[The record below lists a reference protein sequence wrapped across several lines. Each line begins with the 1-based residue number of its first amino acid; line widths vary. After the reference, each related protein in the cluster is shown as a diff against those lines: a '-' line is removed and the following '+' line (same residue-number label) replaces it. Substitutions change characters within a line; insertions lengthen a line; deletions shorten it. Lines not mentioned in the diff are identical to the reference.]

1 MVKKLLNQMTLLEK
15 IGQLNLTGLY
25 DSKDSHLIKEGKIGS
40 ILLYRGYKQIK
51 EAQEVAV
58 KESRLK
64 IPLLF
69 GDDVIHGYRTITPI
83 PLAEACSWNLDLIE
97 KVADLTK
104 QEAYQDGI
112 NWIYAPMIDIT
123 YDPRWGRIMETSGED
138 PYYTSLIAQA
148 KVKGIQKPLPNG
160 HIVAACAK
168 HFLGYGA
175 VEAGLDYNTTD
186 FSKYR
191 MRNIYLPPFQSAIKA
206 QTFSIMNAFTTFEG
220 LPITINQYLLKD
232 VLRKE
237 CGFNG
242 VLVSDWAC
250 LNQITK
256 HGVASN
262 LFDASIKSITA
273 GIDIDLQGDV
283 YINNLAEAVKDNKDL
298 EILIDEAVLRVLK
311 MKEKVGLFKNPY
323 HFLDDSQLI
332 DKIRKASRDLGDES
346 IILLKND
353 NNTLPLKDV
362 KETILVV
369 GPYNDDKD
377 IHLGAWANNGKAED
391 VISIKEGLDQYYE
404 NIIYFNTSNDLEIDY
419 NHLASLINKASK
431 IIVTLGEPRS
441 YSGENKNRQSLDLP
455 FNQNELVNFLA
466 GFNKPLIALVMA
478 GRPLTINNL
487 VKKASSILWC
497 WYLGV
502 EAGSSIVC
510 TLTGIVNPSG
520 KTVVTF
526 PKSLGQVPLYYNQLK
541 TGRSELLSYVDGDL
555 EPLFP
560 FGFGL
565 NYGNI
570 KYLNLNIT
578 FFKKTF
584 CLLINYLVSNHSDI
598 ETTEITQVYFSS
610 HHNLKL
616 RPKQELC
623 GFKRVKYGKH
633 ETKWEQ
639 IVIDLNNY
647 FKIEDYKKLNLT
659 IMVGSS
665 SRDGLS
671 QEIIIEV

>member
-25 DSKDSHLIKEGKIGS
+25 DFKDSHLIKEGKIGS
-40 ILLYRGYKQIK
+40 ILTYRGYKQIK

-97 KVADLTK
+97 EVADLTK

-191 MRNIYLPPFQSAIKA
+191 MRNIYLPPFQAAIKA
-206 QTFSIMNAFTTFEG
+206 QTFSIMNAFTTFDG

-419 NHLASLINKASK
+419 IHLTSLINKASK

-441 YSGENKNRQSLDLP
+441 YSGENKNRQNLDLP
-455 FNQNELVNFLA
+455 FNQDELVNFLA

-487 VKKASSILWC
+487 VKKTSSILWC

-502 EAGSSIVC
+502 EAGSSIAR

-526 PKSLGQVPLYYNQLK
+526 PKSLGQVPLYYNQFK

-565 NYGNI
+565 NYGKI

-578 FFKKTF
+578 FVKKTF

-610 HHNLKL
+610 HHNPKL
-616 RPKQELC
+616 RPKLELC
-623 GFKRVKYGKH
+623 GFKRVKYGKN

-639 IVIDLNNY
+639 IVIDLNNH